1 MPLCTPVPSLRR
13 KPGEA
18 TRLKIKNGGTGA
30 IDWSGV
36 PETVDET
43 SFYTRPIFTSAYP
56 GLGLMDQG
64 ARLGIQVVP
73 SVIFG
78 IESSLTSAVA
88 RSDGYGLTDTSGLLT
103 PGAKSASFRD
113 VTTGGTIGAF
123 WDFSTLSP
131 TNQGLIVRSFY
142 RYDQTRRSYGNAPDF
157 GIIGLDVGSQQQ
169 ASHTFGGSVK
179 YWLDRTYLRGAAT
192 FDTGRGSL
200 SNNAN
205 GGSGDYTTS
214 GYKLDMR
221 IGQVFT
227 LARGITYGP
236 PAGYTKAPPKPITS
250 YMIGLDVSGHL
261 GYASDRAGAF
271 TDSAG
276 FVYGDERARYGDI
289 GARAKLF
296 ALMPGYDLLWR
307 PYIGATVDQ
316 LFGLSHTAVFPNQVH
331 WLAATSSL
339 IRRRERSGASTAEST
354 STTMPGTAGASAP
367 EAFTIPVRTPA
378 SQARTSASAF
388 RFGAAR
394 RWSANA

>member
-1 MPLCTPVPSLRR
+1 M
-13 KPGEA
+13 
-18 TRLKIKNGGTGA
+18 
-30 IDWSGV
+30 
-36 PETVDET
+36 
-43 SFYTRPIFTSAYP
+43 FQ
-56 GLGLMDQG
+56 GL
-64 ARLGIQVVP
+64 RLGMQVAP

-123 WDFSTLSP
+123 WDFSTLLP

-205 GGSGDYTTS
+205 GGSGDYTTN

-236 PAGYTKAPPKPITS
+236 SAGYTKAPPKPITS
-250 YMIGLDVSGHL
+250 YLIGLDVSGHL

-296 ALMPGYDLLWR
+296 ALMPGYGLLWQ

-316 LFGLSHTAVFPNQVH
+316 LFGLSHTAVFPNQVQLVGGDVVAYSPARTF
-331 WLAATSSL
+331 WGIDGGVDVYNNARNGWRVGARGFYNSSSDTS
-339 IRRRERSGASTAEST
+339 I
-354 STTMPGTAGASAP
+354 AGANLSLSVP
-367 EAFTIPVRTPA
+367 LWRGPPVVR
-378 SQARTSASAF
+378 
-388 RFGAAR
+388 
-394 RWSANA
+394 